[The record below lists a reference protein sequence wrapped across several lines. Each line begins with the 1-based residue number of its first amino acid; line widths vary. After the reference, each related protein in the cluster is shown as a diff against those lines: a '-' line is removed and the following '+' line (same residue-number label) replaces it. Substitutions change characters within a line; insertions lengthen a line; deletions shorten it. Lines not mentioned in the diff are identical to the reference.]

1 MDTRTA
7 PSSTEF
13 QRVTRERLGLS
24 VRRTQFLEVRGEG
37 RIVGQAV
44 RGRAG
49 AGAASGAAHMLF
61 TGRVR
66 PLPFIKGRRGRCKIC
81 ADTKWLCS
89 GFPPPRTVADRYPLL
104 RGCCWIHTA
113 IC

>member
-1 MDTRTA
+1 MCPSCNPTLFRSRASARVVSVDKRTA

-44 RGRAG
+44 RGTYG
-49 AGAASGAAHMLF
+49 AGGERSSTHVVLPGVRAHY
-61 TGRVR
+61 R
-66 PLPFIKGRRGRCKIC
+66 
-81 ADTKWLCS
+81 S
-89 GFPPPRTVADRYPLL
+89 
-104 RGCCWIHTA
+104 
-113 IC
+113 